1 MQAAMGCFN
10 QDIEIGNLDAKNF
23 ERVDALVDTGAFF
36 TILPAS
42 ILMRLE
48 VEPTDR
54 MEFILADGSR
64 MERDIGHAWIR
75 IDERQAPTIV
85 VFGNEEATP
94 LLGAYSL
101 EGLRLGVDAVNA
113 RLIDTPVLP
122 MAMAR
127 GIDKYPGSASSQS
140 HGCNYSS
147 I

>member
-42 ILMRLE
+42 VLTRLG

-75 IDERQAPTIV
+75 IDKRQAPTIV
-85 VFGNEEATP
+85 VFGNEEAMP

-127 GIDKYPGSASSQS
+127 EIDKYLGPYIEPRAWCQLL
-140 HGCNYSS
+140 
-147 I
+147 

>member
-42 ILMRLE
+42 VLTRLG

-75 IDERQAPTIV
+75 IDKRQAPTIV
-85 VFGNEEATP
+85 VFGNEEAMP

-127 GIDKYPGSASSQS
+127 EIDKYLGPHIEPKSWWQLL
-140 HGCNYSS
+140 
-147 I
+147 